1 MSEDTIEEIKSRLDI
16 VDIIKE
22 YVELEKVG
30 SNLRALCPFH
40 AEKTPSFFVSPTRQ
54 SWRCFGGCNDGG
66 DMFDFVMKIEGV
78 EFPEALRILAKK
90 AGVEIKRTN
99 PETVTEKENFYKL
112 YQLATKFFE
121 RQLEASK
128 RGKKAKQYILDRGIS
143 EEAINNW
150 RLGYSPDSWQSL
162 SEFLISKGFKRDKII
177 DSGLAIKK
185 DDHSYDRFRGRIM
198 FPIMNTSG
206 RPIAFGGRIFGD
218 SEDTAKY
225 MNSPQTLLYDKSKVL
240 YGIDKAKVEIRRQN
254 KAILVEGYTDVIMA
268 HQAGF
273 KNVVSTSGTALTK
286 KQLNILSRYS
296 QNLFTCF
303 DMDNA
308 GISATKK
315 GIEMARALGFD
326 VQVITLPSG
335 DDPADLIKK
344 DSDQWKKRVK
354 EAKDAMQF
362 YFEAACE
369 GKDLDNPKDKKDIAK
384 ELLPLIKKL
393 PNNIE
398 KSHWAKKLAKK
409 LDVPEE
415 AIYNQLRKTK
425 VENDNKKK
433 TKRRSKKKPKKR
445 IKTKKRILEERVISI
460 LAKKPDLINVLE
472 ERDLFS
478 KKAEEL
484 IKAIE
489 DNNSEYKEKI
499 DYYALKPENGMENP
513 EEELQECLIEIDKY
527 NLKNKLKDIHKKIQK
542 AEKEKDKK
550 ELKKHTEEAYNLSK
564 KLQKYN
570 D

>member
-384 ELLPLIKKL
+384 ELLPLIKKM

>member
-16 VDIIKE
+16 VDIVKE

-90 AGVEIKRTN
+90 AGVEIKKIN
-99 PETVTEKENFYKL
+99 PETVSEKENFYKL
-112 YQLATKFFE
+112 YELATKFFE

-128 RGKKAKQYILDRGIS
+128 RGKEAKQYILERGIS
-143 EEAINNW
+143 EESIKNW

-185 DDHSYDRFRGRIM
+185 DNHSYDRFRGRIM

-240 YGIDKAKVEIRRQN
+240 YGISKAKVEMRRQ
-254 KAILVEGYTDVIMA
+254 KQAILVEGYTDVIMS

-286 KQLNILSRYS
+286 KQLNIISRYT

-315 GIEMARALGFD
+315 GIEMARSLGFD
-326 VQVITLPSG
+326 VQVITLPAG
-335 DDPADLIKK
+335 NDPADLIKK
-344 DSDQWKKRVK
+344 NSEEWKKRVK
-354 EAKDAMQF
+354 DAKDAMQF
-362 YFEAACE
+362 YFESACDD
-369 GKDLDNPKDKKDIAK
+369 KDLDNPKDKKDIAK
-384 ELLPLIKKL
+384 ELLPLIKRI
-393 PNNIE
+393 PNDIE

-415 AIYNQLRKTK
+415 AIYDQL
-425 VENDNKKK
+425 KK
-433 TKRRSKKKPKKR
+433 TKIKDKEKGTNQKRKSKKNSRKKS
-445 IKTKKRILEERVISI
+445 KKRILEERVISI
-460 LAKKPDLINVLE
+460 IAKDPDLLE
-472 ERDLFS
+472 AVEDRSVFS
-478 KKAEEL
+478 EKAKEL

-489 DNNSEYKEKI
+489 ENDPEYKEKI
-499 DYYALKPENGMENP
+499 DYYALKPENGMEHP
-513 EEELQECLIEIDKY
+513 KKELKECLIEIDKY
-527 NLKNKLKDIHKKIQK
+527 NLKNKLRDIHKKIQK
-542 AEKEKDKK
+542 AEKNKNKK
-550 ELKKHTEEAYNLSK
+550 KLKEHTKEAYNLSK